1 MRWTDG
7 TAAAR
12 INGTGHRIR
21 NSPAEMTRD
30 RLNFLFLNVG
40 HFLDHLFMLV
50 FATVAALRLT
60 QEWGMSY
67 AALIP
72 YATPGFVAF
81 GIGAIPAGWIADK
94 WSREGMMVI
103 FFIGIG
109 ASSIAAALAGS
120 PVEIAIGLFA
130 IGLFAAIYHPV
141 GLAMVVHGREK
152 TGVPLAIN
160 GIFGN
165 LGVAGAALL
174 TGWLIDTAGWRSA
187 FVLPGAV
194 SIGLGVA
201 YAVFVW
207 SGRMD
212 QTADRTGSGGGAAV
226 GQAAA
231 ASQTAAAGQ
240 ATAVE
245 PSTDARQG
253 ATAENPAAT
262 GRIATGPSA
271 VGQAATDSSIT
282 TGPSSIGRAAFVR
295 VFAIIMFTTAVGGL
309 IFQSTTFAL
318 PKILDERLTGLAG
331 SATAVG
337 GYAFGVFAVAALAQ
351 LVVGYLVDHHP
362 LRTVFA
368 FVAGLQALFFAFM
381 HQLTGPAA
389 LVVATAFMLVVFG
402 QIPIND
408 VLVGRITRS
417 EWRSRVYSVRY
428 IATFSAMATALPLIA
443 WIHASRGF
451 GALFAVLAAAAGGIF
466 AAVMLLPRTGAI
478 AGRPSAA

>member
-1 MRWTDG
+1 
-7 TAAAR
+7 
-12 INGTGHRIR
+12 
-21 NSPAEMTRD
+21 MTRD

-60 QEWGMSY
+60 EEWGMSY

-109 ASSIAAALAGS
+109 ASSIATALAGS
-120 PVEIAIGLFA
+120 PVEIALGLLA

-152 TGVPLAIN
+152 TGMPLAIN
-160 GIFGN
+160 GVFGN
-165 LGVAGAALL
+165 LGVAAAALL

-194 SIGLGVA
+194 SIGLGAA

-207 SGRMD
+207 SGR
-212 QTADRTGSGGGAAV
+212 ADRAGRTGSGGGAAAR
-226 GQAAA
+226 QAVA
-231 ASQTAAAGQ
+231 ASQAATAKKPAAAGQ
-240 ATAVE
+240 A
-245 PSTDARQG
+245 
-253 ATAENPAAT
+253 PAAEQ
-262 GRIATGPSA
+262 P
-271 VGQAATDSSIT
+271 AA
-282 TGPSSIGRAAFVR
+282 GPSSIGRAAFVR
-295 VFAIIMFTTAVGGL
+295 VFAIIVFTTAIGGL

-318 PKILDERLTGLAG
+318 PKIFDERLAGIAG

-337 GYAFGVFAVAALAQ
+337 GYAFVVFAVAALAQ
-351 LVVGYLVDHHP
+351 LVVGYLVDRHSV
-362 LRTVFA
+362 RTVFA
-368 FVAGLQALFFAFM
+368 FVAGLQAVFFALM
-381 HQLTGPAA
+381 YQLAGVAA
-389 LVVATAFMLVVFG
+389 LIVAVAFMLVVFG

-408 VLVGRITRS
+408 VLVGRITKS
-417 EWRSRVYSVRY
+417 EWRSRVYSIRY
-428 IATFSAMATALPLIA
+428 IVTFSVMASTLPLIA
-443 WIHASRGF
+443 GIHAGWGF
-451 GALFAVLAAAAGGIF
+451 GALFVVMAVAAGGIF
-466 AAVMLLPRTGAI
+466 AAVLMLPR
-478 AGRPSAA
+478 AGPIVRRPSAA